1 MWPNT
6 YMYINVLY
14 ILHWKFQYAVQG
26 VHTSGLLHTQI
37 MADLGKTAFVIF

>member
-1 MWPNT
+1 
-6 YMYINVLY
+6 MYINVLY